1 MAKALKL
8 KFATEAGKSVSMNI
22 ANVSDKIT
30 ADQVKALG
38 ADIVS
43 KKVFTSNGSD
53 LTKLTAAH
61 VVETD
66 STDLLAQ

>member
-8 KFATEAGKSVSMNI
+8 KFVTEAGKNVSMNI
-22 ANVSDKIT
+22 ANINDKIT

-38 ADIVS
+38 ADIIS
-43 KKVFTSNGSD
+43 KKVFTSNGSG

-61 VVETD
+61 VVETA
-66 STDLLAQ
+66 STDLLAE